1 MFKENKQ
8 ASLKEPIKTLL
19 MLFLNLSN
27 YCAYSEKGLRGIIEN
42 YKIKHTVLSA
52 LQNYQCKY

>member
-8 ASLKEPIKTLL
+8 ASLKEPIKILL

-27 YCAYSEKGLRGIIEN
+27 YCACSEKELRGIIEN
-42 YKIKHTVLSA
+42 NKIKHTVLSA
-52 LQNYQCKY
+52 L